1 MCVSVL
7 ADASNERSF
16 PSSAPS
22 MKRLLPLQSFTRGLI
37 LYEVNA
43 TACSSASASNAN
55 VPFGAARKSA
65 LFLFLS
71 SSSSPSL
78 LFVPLFKSSQAS
90 TRLCLL
96 TLSSQDRWE
105 QTAWQFL
112 LFICFLAFSPWLL
125 SPSFCLLQIELR
137 EILDLAF

>member
-1 MCVSVL
+1 MK
-7 ADASNERSF
+7 
-16 PSSAPS
+16 S
-22 MKRLLPLQSFTRGLI
+22 MLLLVPALQLQTPTCLLGLR
-37 LYEVNA
+37 
-43 TACSSASASNAN
+43 AN
-55 VPFGAARKSA
+55 
-65 LFLFLS
+65 LLS
-71 SSSSPSL
+71 SSSSL

-96 TLSSQDRWE
+96 TLSSRDRWE

>member
-1 MCVSVL
+1 MK
-7 ADASNERSF
+7 
-16 PSSAPS
+16 S
-22 MKRLLPLQSFTRGLI
+22 MLLLVPALQLQTPTCLLGLR
-37 LYEVNA
+37 
-43 TACSSASASNAN
+43 AN
-55 VPFGAARKSA
+55 
-65 LFLFLS
+65 LLS
-71 SSSSPSL
+71 SSSSPPLPL
-78 LFVPLFKSSQAS
+78 LPCFLFPLFKSSQAS

-96 TLSSQDRWE
+96 TLSSRDRWE